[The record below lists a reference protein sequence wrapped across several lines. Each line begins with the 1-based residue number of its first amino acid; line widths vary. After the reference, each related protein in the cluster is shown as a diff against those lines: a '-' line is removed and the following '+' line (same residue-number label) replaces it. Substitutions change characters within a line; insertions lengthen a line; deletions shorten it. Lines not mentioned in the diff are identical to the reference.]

1 MRKSEE
7 RIRQYAEEKEE
18 VERDTR
24 ERACRRTGERN
35 STEACL
41 PRRTRC
47 KGARTRRR
55 HAFSTG
61 PTVVRDR
68 TTSTATTKTT
78 TRTRTRTRTTA
89 TMSAYYRVILVQ
101 PGTKAPHP
109 SRSNVSLCLEQ
120 LASLSSPP
128 ARHHYEI
135 PSYRDLAS
143 SPLLSY
149 SCATHYLAGVLLC

>member
-24 ERACRRTGERN
+24 ERTCRRTGERN

-61 PTVVRDR
+61 PTVLRDR
-68 TTSTATTKTT
+68 TTSTATRTKTT
-78 TRTRTRTRTTA
+78 MRTRTRTTV
-89 TMSAYYRVILVQ
+89 TMSAYYRVVLVQ
-101 PGTKAPHP
+101 PLYEGAASVPLERLTMPGTTRISFLP
-109 SRSNVSLCLEQ
+109 SR
-120 LASLSSPP
+120 AG
-128 ARHHYEI
+128 A
-135 PSYRDLAS
+135 A
-143 SPLLSY
+143 SPLRDTIVPRISLPLR
-149 SCATHYLAGVLLC
+149 SCLTPVPPTT

>member
-1 MRKSEE
+1 MRKSEK
-7 RIRQYAEEKEE
+7 RTRQYAEEKEE

-24 ERACRRTGERN
+24 ERACRRTRERN

-78 TRTRTRTRTTA
+78 MRTRTRTTV

-101 PGTKAPHP
+101 SGTEAPHP
-109 SRSNVSLCLEQ
+109 SCSNVSLRLEQ

-128 ARHHYEI
+128 ARHHHGTI
-135 PSYRDLAS
+135 VPRPRFLSA
-143 SPLLSY
+143 PVLLR
-149 SCATHYLAGVLLC
+149 AAHYLAGILC